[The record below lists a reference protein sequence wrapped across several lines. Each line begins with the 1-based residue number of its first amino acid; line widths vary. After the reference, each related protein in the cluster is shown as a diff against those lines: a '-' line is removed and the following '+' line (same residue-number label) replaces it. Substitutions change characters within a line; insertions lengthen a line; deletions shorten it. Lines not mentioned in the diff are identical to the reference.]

1 MKMRMAESTLP
12 YFLRVNDSSL
22 YIPKHLFDPKLA
34 MLGMDCSER
43 EVAVLQLEM
52 KWLEMYRFI
61 V

>member
-22 YIPKHLFDPKLA
+22 YIPKHPFDPKLA

-43 EVAVLQLEM
+43 EVAVLQFGNEM
-52 KWLEMYRFI
+52 A
-61 V
+61 